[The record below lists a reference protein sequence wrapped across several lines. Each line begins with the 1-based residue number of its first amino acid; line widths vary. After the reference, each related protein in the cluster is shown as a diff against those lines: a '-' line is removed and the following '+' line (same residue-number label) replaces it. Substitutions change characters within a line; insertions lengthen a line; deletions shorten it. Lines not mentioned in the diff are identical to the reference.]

1 MRRLALIGALFGTFA
16 LGVWFGRIGRSVPD
30 PTPAPAPFRV
40 AAVDPSEMAGPC
52 AVTRFVDGDTV
63 DVSCAQVGARVRLL
77 NIDTP
82 ERGRVG
88 FHEATEALRG
98 MAQGRSIYL
107 VYEYP
112 YRPSRGSFG
121 RLLAY
126 LYADDL
132 NLNLE
137 MVRAGWTPFY
147 TKYGV
152 GQFPAEFMQAEAEAM
167 RGHRGLWAAH

>member
-1 MRRLALIGALFGTFA
+1 MKRLALIGALLGTFA
-16 LGVWFGRIGRSVPD
+16 LGVWVGRVGSPVPE
-30 PTPAPAPFRV
+30 PATVGTARRV
-40 AAVDPSEMAGPC
+40 AAVDSAEMVGPC

-63 DVSCAQVGARVRLL
+63 DVLCGQVGARVRLL

-88 FHEATEALRG
+88 FGAATEALRRMVAG
-98 MAQGRSIYL
+98 KALYL
-107 VYEYP
+107 VFEQP
-112 YRPSRGSFG
+112 RRPARGTYG

-126 LYADDL
+126 LYVDGV

-147 TKYGV
+147 TKYGA
-152 GQFPAEFMQAEAEAM
+152 GRFPG
-167 RGHRGLWAAH
+167 RV